1 MSDEQVGDEAAQ
13 TDPSVTIRTSVES
26 RNRIRKI
33 KNLMALHECR
43 EVTMEEALREALD
56 AWESVHLSKD

>member
-33 KNLMALHECR
+33 KNLMALHESR

>member
-1 MSDEQVGDEAAQ
+1 MSDEKADDQ
-13 TDPSVTIRTSVES
+13 TEQWATIRASVES
-26 RNRIRKI
+26 RTRIRKI
-33 KNLMALHECR
+33 KNLMALHEGR